1 MKAYISLGSNIGD
14 RQKHLQDAVD
24 ALALVPGI
32 NVTAASKIY
41 ETLPVGYTEQGN
53 FFNAAVEVETDIGPE
68 ALLGVCLGIEA
79 GLGRHRIIKDGP
91 RTIDMD
97 LLLYG
102 DETRNTD
109 YLIIPH
115 PRMAEREFVLKP
127 LSDINAELEV
137 IKNAALTGEGIKDI
151 NKSLDVN

>member
-24 ALALVPGI
+24 ALRLVPGI
-32 NVTAASKIY
+32 SVTAASKIY

-53 FFNAAVEVETDIGPE
+53 FFNAVVEVETEIGPE

-91 RTIDMD
+91 R
-97 LLLYG
+97 
-102 DETRNTD
+102 
-109 YLIIPH
+109 
-115 PRMAEREFVLKP
+115 
-127 LSDINAELEV
+127 
-137 IKNAALTGEGIKDI
+137 
-151 NKSLDVN
+151 